1 MMKLTI
7 CRKWCERINILNT
20 GEKEMAYSDFT
31 LNRVKKEFGLTIDEK
46 LDLFAA
52 VESSEC
58 SDYLKFTLQENVP
71 LALAINTEKARS
83 EMIIAPIL
91 IEVRRDLKQQISLFS
106 GTEFNID
113 SARGLNGICDFIISR
128 SREQLTVNA
137 PVLTIVEAKNENIKA
152 GLGQCIAEMLA
163 AQIFNQNEGNLIET
177 IYGAVTTGNIWKFL
191 KLVGS
196 VVFIDQTD
204 YYINE
209 VGKIL
214 GILYSAV
221 RTD

>member
-1 MMKLTI
+1 MRLPMQREI
-7 CRKWCERINILNT
+7 RIR
-20 GEKEMAYSDFT
+20 GKEMAYSDFT
-31 LNRVKKEFGLTIDEK
+31 LNRVKKEFGLTIDEE
-46 LDLFAA
+46 LNLFANI
-52 VESSEC
+52 ESSQC

-113 SARGLNGICDFIISR
+113 PARGLNGICDFIISR
-128 SREQLTVNA
+128 SREQFTVNA

-163 AQIFNQNEGNLIET
+163 AQIFNQNEGNLVEI
-177 IYGAVTTGNIWKFL
+177 IYGVVTTGNIWKFL